1 MLLGACSF
9 STILCFKLSIRDLQP
24 HVPHCGTIRDFKLR
38 WSQAELIIIPV
49 KQVLSPIFLILS
61 LIPPASETPTMK
73 SLHHDRLLLGLLSTS
88 NQLQLPIASTSA
100 TYLKLDPSSTDFQWK
115 LWGEYKYYGVVIEIY
130 KMNECFLCASISVTR
145 DRYNHTKV

>member
-1 MLLGACSF
+1 MLLLHNFMLQTVHKRSPATCSP
-9 STILCFKLSIRDLQP
+9 LWNHQ
-24 HVPHCGTIRDFKLR
+24 DFKLR

-100 TYLKLDPSSTDFQWK
+100 TYLKLDPSSTDFQWN
-115 LWGEYKYYGVVIEIY
+115 LRGEYKCYGVVIEIY
-130 KMNECFLCASISVTR
+130 KMNERFLCASISGTR
-145 DRYNHTKV
+145 DRHNHTKV